1 LILLPLQKLTG
12 FPEHESREGVQSLVP
27 GGR

>member
-1 LILLPLQKLTG
+1 LILMRLEKLTG